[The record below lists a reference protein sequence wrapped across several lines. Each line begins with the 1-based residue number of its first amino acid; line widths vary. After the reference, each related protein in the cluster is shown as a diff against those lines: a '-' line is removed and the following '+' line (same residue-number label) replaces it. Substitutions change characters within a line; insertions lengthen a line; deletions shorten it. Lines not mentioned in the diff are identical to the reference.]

1 MKATIRVAMVA
12 AAVAAGS
19 GCRAFLARTTDV
31 PVEETRHYTQR
42 YDYADMR
49 RISEEV
55 ARELIESPVLAREPE
70 PPVMMI
76 AGIENR
82 TSQYVDTKNLSD
94 RIRLL
99 TFQSGRVRYVN
110 EARREELMRE
120 QGYQAA
126 NVTREQQVAI
136 GQQLGARYMITG
148 SLAEM
153 SQSSPRQVRLSR
165 RKLNYYKLTVELTN
179 LTTGEIVWMTE
190 KEFARE
196 ASLPLI
202 GW

>member
-1 MKATIRVAMVA
+1 
-12 AAVAAGS
+12 
-19 GCRAFLARTTDV
+19 
-31 PVEETRHYTQR
+31 
-42 YDYADMR
+42 
-49 RISEEV
+49 
-55 ARELIESPVLAREPE
+55 
-70 PPVMMI
+70 
-76 AGIENR
+76 
-82 TSQYVDTKNLSD
+82 
-94 RIRLL
+94 
-99 TFQSGRVRYVN
+99 
-110 EARREELMRE
+110 MRE